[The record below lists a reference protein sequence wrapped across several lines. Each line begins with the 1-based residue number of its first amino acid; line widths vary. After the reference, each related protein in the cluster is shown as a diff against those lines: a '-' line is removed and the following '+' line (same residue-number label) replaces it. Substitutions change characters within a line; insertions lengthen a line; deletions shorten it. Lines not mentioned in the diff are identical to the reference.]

1 MMRLRASGWHASG
14 AHFALRRSFRLRA
27 AIVAVGAWVCSSC
40 APSGFAD
47 PTQIQSVR
55 ILASSADTPY
65 AAPGSQVSV
74 HVLAYD
80 GRTSKPE
87 PMTVSWLKLPCV
99 DPEDDAYY
107 SCFQQFAAEAKDA
120 GASLPMLDAGGGTGL
135 GGSAFTTGPSATFP
149 IATNAVT
156 AHPPQS
162 GAKVPYGLVFL
173 FNVACAGQLRITPI
187 DPSNTNPQAVP
198 VGCFDAQ
205 GNQLGPDDWV
215 LGYTRVYAYDSLSNA
230 NPAISYVDV
239 NGQKLA
245 ISQAD
250 APQIYEAPACDS
262 GAGCLSM
269 SPCTSSD
276 KTNCQVKIGPI
287 VPSASW
293 EVNPEQ
299 TDVNGNPLHEEIW
312 ADFYSSVGQVQY
324 SARLLYDPSKGSIG
338 GPDTTDDNF
347 EPPSSP
353 GEGYIWIVV
362 HDNRSGAAWVTIP
375 VSIR

>member
-1 MMRLRASGWHASG
+1 MRWRTVVVMLGS
-14 AHFALRRSFRLRA
+14 
-27 AIVAVGAWVCSSC
+27 WVCSSC

-47 PTQIQSVR
+47 PTQIESVR

-65 AAPGSQVSV
+65 AQPGSQVTV

-80 GRTSKPE
+80 NRPSKPE
-87 PMTVSWLKLPCV
+87 PMTISWLKYPCV
-99 DPEDDAYY
+99 DPQDDAYY
-107 SCFQQFAAEAKDA
+107 SCFQQFGTQGKDA
-120 GASLPMLDAGGGTGL
+120 GAGGPAGPGL
-135 GGSAFTTGPSATFP
+135 GAGSDGGVFAGAFVTGTSASFQVPS
-149 IATNAVT
+149 NAVT
-156 AHPPQS
+156 MHPPQA
-162 GAKVPYGLVFL
+162 GAQVPYGLVFM
-173 FNVACAGQLRITPI
+173 FNVACAGEIRPTPI
-187 DPSNTNPQAVP
+187 DPSNQNPQAVP
-198 VGCFDAQ
+198 IGCFDAK

-215 LGYTRVYAYDSLSNA
+215 LGYTRVYAYDSLTNA
-230 NPAISYVDV
+230 NPVISYVDV

-245 ISQAD
+245 LTQGD
-250 APQIYEAPACDS
+250 GPQIYEAPACDA

-276 KTNCQVKIGPI
+276 QGKCQVKIGPV
-287 VPSASW
+287 VPSSSW

-324 SARLLYDPSKGSIG
+324 SARLLYDPSTGSIG
-338 GPDTTDDNF
+338 GPDTTNNNF
-347 EPPSSP
+347 QPPGTPSQ
-353 GEGYIWIVV
+353 GYIWIVV

>member
-1 MMRLRASGWHASG
+1 MRFRAS
-14 AHFALRRSFRLRA
+14 RFRLRQT
-27 AIVAVGAWVCSSC
+27 IVALGAWVLSSC

-47 PTQIQSVR
+47 PTQIESVR

-65 AAPGSQVSV
+65 AKPGSQVTV

-80 GRTSKPE
+80 NRASKPE
-87 PMTVSWLKLPCV
+87 PMTISWLKIPCV

-107 SCFQQFAAEAKDA
+107 SCFQQFGQEARDA
-120 GASLPMLDAGGGTGL
+120 GVGGALSDGGVEGGIGGGTGL
-135 GGSAFTTGPSATFP
+135 NPFVTGTSASFPVATD
-149 IATNAVT
+149 AVT
-156 AHPPQS
+156 AHPPQA
-162 GAKVPYGLVFL
+162 GANVPYGLVFL
-173 FNVACAGQLRITPI
+173 FNVACAGQVKITPL

-205 GNQLGPDDWV
+205 GNALGPDDWV
-215 LGYTRVYAYDSLSNA
+215 LGYTRVYAYDSLTNA
-230 NPAISYVDV
+230 NPLISSVDV

-245 ISQAD
+245 LTQGD
-250 APQIYEAPACDS
+250 GPQIYDAPACDS
-262 GAGCLSM
+262 GAGCLAM

-276 KTNCQVKIGPI
+276 ANQCQVKIGPV
-287 VPSASW
+287 VPSSSW

-324 SARLLYDPSKGSIG
+324 SARLLYDPSTGSIG
-338 GPDTTDDNF
+338 GPDTTDNNF
-347 EPPSSP
+347 QPPSSP
-353 GEGYIWIVV
+353 SEGYIWIVV

>member
-1 MMRLRASGWHASG
+1 MRVRAPG
-14 AHFALRRSFRLRA
+14 FRLQA
-27 AIVAVGAWVCSSC
+27 TLVAVVAWALSSC

-74 HVLAYD
+74 HVLAFD
-80 GRTSKPE
+80 GRSSKPE
-87 PMTVSWLKLPCV
+87 PMTISWLKFPCV
-99 DPEDDAYY
+99 DPQDDAYY
-107 SCFQQFAAEAKDA
+107 SCFQQFAGEAKDA
-120 GASLPMLDAGGGTGL
+120 GAGGAIPDAGGGTDGGL
-135 GGSAFTTGPSATFP
+135 NPFVTGPTATFP
-149 IATNAVT
+149 VDPKAVT
-156 AHPPQS
+156 MHPPQP
-162 GAKVPYGLVFL
+162 GAQVAYGLIFV
-173 FNVACAGQLRITPI
+173 FNVACAGQVKIKPL

-198 VGCFDAQ
+198 VGCFDAK

-215 LGYTRVYAYDSLSNA
+215 LGYTRVYAYDSLTNA
-230 NPAISYVDV
+230 NPVISYVDV
-239 NGQKLA
+239 AGQKLA
-245 ISQAD
+245 LTQGD
-250 APQIYEAPACDS
+250 GPQIYEAPACDA

-276 KTNCQVKIGPI
+276 QNQCQVKIGPV
-287 VPSASW
+287 VPSSSW

-312 ADFYSSVGQVQY
+312 ADFYSSIGRVQY
-324 SARLLYDPSKGSIG
+324 SARLLYDPSTGSIG
-338 GPDTTDDNF
+338 GPDTTDNNF
-347 EPPSSP
+347 QPPSSP
-353 GEGYIWIVV
+353 SEGYIWIVV